1 MTNKYLKFLIAVSTM
16 MCILFCSVNAVLAA
30 PVNGIG
36 NTSDGKR
43 IIIGL
48 PDTEE
53 DSTDMPSDTVP
64 VTSEKHTEIS
74 TEAPVTETVV
84 ETTKKTTVPDK
95 KPTKTDGNKS
105 TTKKK
110 PVVENNRPAVN
121 QTPAES
127 QTTTLPEGSFFVY
140 LELNNGQPRLK
151 RVLNKAGL
159 VPEPEEPVRNG
170 YSFDG
175 WYADAKLTEPWDFF
189 TSVADKQT
197 VIYAKWVADG
207 SSTVYNIKIAETLGG
222 ILEVNPV
229 TASEG
234 ETVVINVFPEEGK
247 RIVSGSLTIDGES
260 SDVFSFVMPAHDVV
274 ISAEFEEI
282 PHSEIEGENSKSSL
296 PFIIGGLILVIAVV
310 VIIVAVLLR
319 KRNFSVD
326 VEVDENGTLVLD
338 DDDDDAWVDESIV
351 IEDGFANG
359 KKVKENVE
367 PDYGEDG
374 ENEES

>member
-1 MTNKYLKFLIAVSTM
+1 MTNKYLKFLIAVSTIL
-16 MCILFCSVNAVLAA
+16 CILSCSANVVFAA

-36 NTSDGKR
+36 NSSDGKR

-48 PDTEE
+48 PDTEDDNTE
-53 DSTDMPSDTVP
+53 IPSDTAP
-64 VTSEKHTEIS
+64 VTTERHTEIS

-84 ETTKKTTVPDK
+84 ETTKKTTAPSK
-95 KPTKTDGNKS
+95 KPTPADGNKN
-105 TTKKK
+105 TTEKK

-159 VPEPEEPVRNG
+159 VPEPEEPVRKG

-189 TSVADKQT
+189 TNVADKQT

-207 SSTVYNIKIAETLGG
+207 SSAIYSIKIAETSGG
-222 ILEVNPV
+222 TLEVNPT

-247 RIVSGSLTIDGES
+247 RIVAGSLVIDGKS
-260 SDVFSFVMPAHDVV
+260 SDVFSFVMPSHDVV

-282 PHSEIEGENSKSSL
+282 PHSELEGENSKSSL

-319 KRNFSVD
+319 RRNLSDD
-326 VEVDENGTLVLD
+326 VEIDENGTLVL

-359 KKVKENVE
+359 RKVKENVE
-367 PDYGEDG
+367 PDYSGDG
-374 ENEES
+374 ENEDS